1 MKWKMVALIVIGV
14 LVSLFTMSILQ
25 RYDILYWD
33 VYLFV
38 AISFYPL
45 ALVYGR
51 RVMIDVFYSIKSG
64 PYSPF
69 STFYKNAIVRNLCK
83 ALNWII
89 AIVTFVFVG
98 WIYGVYTAYQR
109 YQMQK
114 GYIRKWVM
122 WLLIRQQKILHV
134 KIKNIASIMREH
146 TTIIICDVFLFYFC
160 WNKLLF

>member
-1 MKWKMVALIVIGV
+1 MKWKMIALIVLGV
-14 LVSLFTMSILQ
+14 LVSLFTMNILQ
-25 RYDILYWD
+25 RYNILYWD

-69 STFYKNAIVRNLCK
+69 STLNKNAIARNLCR
-83 ALNWII
+83 ALNWLI
-89 AIVTFVFVG
+89 AIFTFVFVG
-98 WIYGVYTAYQR
+98 WIYGVYNAYQR

-114 GYIRKWVM
+114 GYI
-122 WLLIRQQKILHV
+122 
-134 KIKNIASIMREH
+134 IK
-146 TTIIICDVFLFYFC
+146 
-160 WNKLLF
+160 